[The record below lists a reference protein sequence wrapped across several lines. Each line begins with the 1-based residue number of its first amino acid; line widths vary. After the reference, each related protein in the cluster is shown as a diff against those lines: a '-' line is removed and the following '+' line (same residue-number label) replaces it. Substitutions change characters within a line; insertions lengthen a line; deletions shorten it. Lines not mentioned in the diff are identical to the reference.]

1 MFHLTKRLI
10 LEDEGAS
17 AIEYGLIAGL
27 VAVVLIGALT
37 LTGTSLQ
44 GVFSNIANQLAA
56 LGGGGGG
63 GGTP

>member
-1 MFHLTKRLI
+1 MRSLIRLI
-10 LEDEGAS
+10 REDEGAS

-44 GVFSNIANQLAA
+44 GVFNTVANELAA

>member
-1 MFHLTKRLI
+1 MRSLIRLI
-10 LEDEGAS
+10 REDEGAS

-44 GVFSNIANQLAA
+44 GVFNTVANQLAA

-63 GGTP
+63 GTP

>member
-1 MFHLTKRLI
+1 MRNLMIRLI
-10 LEDEGAS
+10 REDEGAS

-44 GVFSNIANQLAA
+44 GVFSNVANQLAA

-63 GGTP
+63 GTP

>member
-1 MFHLTKRLI
+1 MRNFIVRLI
-10 LEDEGAS
+10 EEEDGAS

-44 GVFSNIANQLAA
+44 SVFTNIAGQLDGVA
-56 LGGGGGG
+56 GGESE
-63 GGTP
+63 